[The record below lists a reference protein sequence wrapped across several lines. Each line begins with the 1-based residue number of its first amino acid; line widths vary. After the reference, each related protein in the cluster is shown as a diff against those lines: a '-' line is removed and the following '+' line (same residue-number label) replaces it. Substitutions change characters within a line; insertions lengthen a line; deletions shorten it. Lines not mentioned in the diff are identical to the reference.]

1 MGDRITDYFDANY
14 LRYDRWFETHR
25 NEYNEQLEF
34 LKTIIPSGNG
44 IEIGV
49 GTGRFAGPLGIRF
62 GLDAAPEMLK
72 LAQRRGVK
80 TILGDAYDTKLPD
93 KGFDFSLFY
102 VTLCFL
108 KRPEDA
114 IKEALRISRTV
125 ISVILDRKSAYV
137 QEIMRER
144 EGFYSLANFYTGR
157 EVIDMYRSAGLKV
170 TGNVEKEFRTSSGL
184 PYRLVAITG
193 S

>member
-1 MGDRITDYFDANY
+1 MGDRTSDYFDANY
-14 LRYDRWFETHR
+14 LRYDRWYETHR
-25 NEYNEQLEF
+25 NEYSDQLAF
-34 LKTIIPSGNG
+34 LKTVVPSGNG

-72 LAQRRGVK
+72 LAQKRGVK
-80 TILGDAYDTKLPD
+80 IILGDAYDTKLPD

-108 KRPEDA
+108 KNPEAA
-114 IKEALRISRTV
+114 IKEASRISRTV

-137 QEIMRER
+137 QDIMKDR
-144 EGFYSLANFYTGR
+144 EGFYSFANFYTGR
-157 EVIDMYRSAGLKV
+157 EIIDMYRSAGLRV
-170 TGNVEKEFRTSSGL
+170 TGDVEKELKMSNGV